1 MYVCMYVYHRCADN
15 LPDLRSVR
23 GLGLLFSIG
32 ICNALLDGLGQL
44 KIPGLTF
51 EVWETGN
58 GYVGHVKEANHR
70 GHVQILVR
78 EMGIFHDPISKHEDF
93 M

>member
-1 MYVCMYVYHRCADN
+1 MYHRCADKS
-15 LPDLRSVR
+15 PRSPICIR

-51 EVWETGN
+51 EVWETGAIS
-58 GYVGHVKEANHR
+58 GACFSEANHG
-70 GHVQILVR
+70 GHVEILVR

-93 M
+93 MSF